1 MTFKDLQ
8 KTGSAFTTKPEA
20 KKLLQRLPHK
30 PLVLGPKKNRASK
43 GECCMT

>member
-20 KKLLQRLPHK
+20 KKTIANTTTQTFGIGTRPDI
-30 PLVLGPKKNRASK
+30 KK
-43 GECCMT
+43 

>member
-30 PLVLGPKKNRASK
+30 PLVLGPDQTKK
-43 GECCMT
+43 